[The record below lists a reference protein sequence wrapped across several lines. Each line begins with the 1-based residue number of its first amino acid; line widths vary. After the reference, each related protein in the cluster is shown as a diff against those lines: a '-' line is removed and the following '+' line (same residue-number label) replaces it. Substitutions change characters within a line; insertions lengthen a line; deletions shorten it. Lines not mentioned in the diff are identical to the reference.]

1 MMRVVYIICF
11 FILGICFG
19 SFYNALGLRVV
30 NKESII
36 KPRSHC
42 DKCGHVLAWYELI
55 PVFSFIFL
63 KGRCRNCKT
72 KLSFLY
78 LFSEFFCGLLFA
90 ISFYSFGFTP
100 NLIVSLVLSS
110 LLIIVTVCDVTYMII
125 PDRFIIISAVLILL
139 TKLIF
144 FGVMPFLLAL
154 LYGILSFGIMF
165 LIMKFGDYIFKK
177 ETLGGA
183 DVKLMFVVGICL
195 EPFLSLLVIIVA
207 SMIALPVSL
216 FLLVREREHAIP
228 FGPFILIG
236 TMIVFLMK
244 YDTMKIIN
252 FLLGR

>member
-1 MMRVVYIICF
+1 MRVVYIICF
-11 FILGICFG
+11 FILGTILG
-19 SFYNALGLRVV
+19 SFFNVLGTRVIK
-30 NKESII
+30 KESII

-55 PVFSFIFL
+55 PILSFAFL
-63 KGRCRNCKT
+63 KGKCRNCKT

-100 NLIVSLVLSS
+100 NLIISLTLSS

-125 PDRFIIISAVLILL
+125 PDRFIIISGVIILL

-144 FGVMPFLLAL
+144 FDINSFLTSL
-154 LYGILSFGIMF
+154 LYGVLSFGIMF

-195 EPFLSLLVIIVA
+195 EPFLALLVIIIA
-207 SMIALPVSL
+207 SMIALPISL
-216 FLLVREREHAIP
+216 IILVRVKEHAIP

-236 TMIVFLMK
+236 TMIVFLTK
-244 YDTMKIIN
+244 LDSLKIIH
-252 FLLGR
+252 FLLGK